1 MDGKFEVQEVTWSAA
16 VSALRTLRTTV
27 FIQEQQVP
35 EDLEWDGLDDDAVHA
50 LARSASGEAIGCVRL
65 LLHGTQAHIGRMAVL
80 PAWRGKGVGRALLAA
95 MLKAARDAGAS
106 SVFLNASSA
115 RWVFMPEPVF
125 RPRARNFW
133 MRGFR
138 IYACSAGSNRRL
150 RDGRFQ
156 G

>member
-106 SVFLNASSA
+106 SVFLNAQLSA
-115 RWVFMPEPVF
+115 VGFYA
-125 RPRARNFW
+125 RA
-133 MRGFR
+133 GFQ
-138 IYACSAGSNRRL
+138 AEGEEFLDAGIPHIRMQRAL
-150 RDGRFQ
+150 
-156 G
+156 